1 VRIFALITVFGA
13 VLMCQAANPASAAGN
28 VSVWQDGTTQQ
39 YGGVKIRIVDKTL
52 RITSADGKGTLVIQK
67 AACSY
72 VGEIQTCLPYQL
84 ALEQGGTSKPVN
96 IKRGTVYVNL
106 TSGTLQLPN
115 STTQIGPRG
124 IVMSMTTK
132 IGTVIN
138 LTGTIDEVVK

>member
-1 VRIFALITVFGA
+1 
-13 VLMCQAANPASAAGN
+13 
-28 VSVWQDGTTQQ
+28 
-39 YGGVKIRIVDKTL
+39 VKIRIVDKTL